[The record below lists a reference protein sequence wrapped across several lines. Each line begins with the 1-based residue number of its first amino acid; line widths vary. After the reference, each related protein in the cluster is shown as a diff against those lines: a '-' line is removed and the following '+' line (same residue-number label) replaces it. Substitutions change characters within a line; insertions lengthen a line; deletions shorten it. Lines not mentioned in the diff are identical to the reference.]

1 MTPRQCWSV
10 LEGRAQQ
17 KVSQVQADIVRARTV
32 LETLNAS
39 YKRLQFLYEEY
50 RAQGTGAT
58 AITYGMQDAMNHRQF
73 MAQLMTLSER
83 VVQDIDKA
91 TTALNALHKKMVEA
105 EGERLKMQTLDEQE
119 TLAFQ
124 VHSRKREQ
132 RSMDELGVSQFNRIG
147 RS

>member
-1 MTPRQCWSV
+1 MKPRQCWSV
-10 LEGRAQQ
+10 LEGKAQQ
-17 KVSQVQADIVRARTV
+17 KVSQVQADIVRARTI

-50 RAQGTGAT
+50 RAQGSGAT
-58 AITYGMQDAMNHRQF
+58 AVTHGMQDAMNHRQF
-73 MAQLMTLSER
+73 MSQLMTLSER

-91 TTALNALHKKMVEA
+91 TAALNALYKKMVEA
-105 EGERLKMQTLDEQE
+105 EGERMKMQTLDEQE
-119 TLAFQ
+119 MLAFQ
-124 VHSRKREQ
+124 MHTRKREQ

>member
-1 MTPRQCWSV
+1 
-10 LEGRAQQ
+10 LEGKAQQ
-17 KVSQVQADIVRARTV
+17 KVSQVQADIVRARTL

-50 RAQGTGAT
+50 RTQGSGAAAMT
-58 AITYGMQDAMNHRQF
+58 LGMQDAMNHRQF
-73 MAQLMTLSER
+73 MSQLMTLSER

-91 TTALNALHKKMVEA
+91 TVALNALYKKMVEA

-119 TLAFQ
+119 ILAFQ
-124 VHSRKREQ
+124 MHARKREQ

>member
-1 MTPRQCWSV
+1 
-10 LEGRAQQ
+10 
-17 KVSQVQADIVRARTV
+17 VRARTV

-50 RAQGTGAT
+50 RAQGSGASAVT
-58 AITYGMQDAMNHRQF
+58 HGMQDAMNHRQF
-73 MAQLMTLSER
+73 MSQLMTLSER

-91 TTALNALHKKMVEA
+91 TVALNALYKKMIEA
-105 EGERLKMQTLDEQE
+105 EGERMKMQTLNEQE
-119 TLAFQ
+119 ILAFKM
-124 VHSRKREQ
+124 HSRKREQ

>member
-1 MTPRQCWSV
+1 
-10 LEGRAQQ
+10 LEGKAQQ
-17 KVSQVQADIVRARTV
+17 KVSQVQADIVRARTL

-50 RAQGTGAT
+50 RTQGSGAAAMT
-58 AITYGMQDAMNHRQF
+58 LGMQDAMNHRQF
-73 MAQLMTLSER
+73 MSQLMTLSER

-91 TTALNALHKKMVEA
+91 NAALNALYKKMVEA

-119 TLAFQ
+119 ILAFQ
-124 VHSRKREQ
+124 MHARKREQ